1 MRVLRDGLFLSNQ
14 IAFALYPAKGKY
26 KQTKKDKGYATD
38 FSCPLT
44 ERPNPPRFDA
54 FRLQTSLQS
63 GPTLADTLQSS
74 L

>member
-38 FSCPLT
+38 LSCPLT
-44 ERPNPPRFDA
+44 ERPQPSPLRC
-54 FRLQTSLQS
+54 L
-63 GPTLADTLQSS
+63 
-74 L
+74 